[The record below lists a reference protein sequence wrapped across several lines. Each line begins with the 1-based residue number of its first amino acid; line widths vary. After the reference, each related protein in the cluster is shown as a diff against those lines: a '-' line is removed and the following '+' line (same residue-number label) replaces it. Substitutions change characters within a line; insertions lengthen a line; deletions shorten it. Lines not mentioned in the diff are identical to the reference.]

1 MNEGGTVVLP
11 WQVIRDD
18 DNGNRYRVAWY
29 ATQDEAQRLA
39 ERLDGRVKEPVY
51 CVERLERNAS

>member
-1 MNEGGTVVLP
+1 MSEGGTALLS

-29 ATQDEAQRLA
+29 ATRDEAQRLA
-39 ERLDGRVKEPVY
+39 EALDGHAQGPVY
-51 CVERLERNAS
+51 SVERLERNPT

>member
-1 MNEGGTVVLP
+1 VNEGGAAVLP

-29 ATQDEAQRLA
+29 ATRDEAQRMA
-39 ERLDGRVKEPVY
+39 ESLDGHDAGPVY
-51 CVERLERNAS
+51 SVERLERNAS